1 MTERL
6 ARPALVLWVG
16 ALLLGAA
23 SPAWAGA
30 GAEESRGVTH
40 KVTDKGEGY
49 AEIAEHY
56 YGKRFLERHLRL
68 FNRRPEPLEKGTMIY
83 LPTTRV
89 VVAKKGDT
97 WEGLAKEHLLDAKRG
112 DYLAELVGS
121 NKPRP
126 GQNVPIVPSVNH
138 AVRPGESLRSIAR
151 LYYRDAGSR
160 RLKLLML
167 YNKLSNE
174 RVKKTLRIPLDG
186 QEFAKDAV
194 LARAKVPFSTRP
206 AVAER
211 SEPPPSRRRP
221 EREAKPKKVD
231 QRRLEEGVEEAE
243 ALYDEGEYERCVT
256 VTRAELSG
264 APDGPSDAKIELL
277 RLEAQALIALG
288 RYPES
293 RIRFKE
299 LLLLDPKY
307 ELDLYRTSPKILD
320 VFEAV
325 AER

>member
-1 MTERL
+1 MQKIEPRWRAAGL
-6 ARPALVLWVG
+6 L
-16 ALLLGAA
+16 LLLGLGP
-23 SPAWAGA
+23 SSAW
-30 GAEESRGVTH
+30 AEESRGITH

-56 YGKRFLERHLRL
+56 YGKRYLERHLRL
-68 FNRRPEPLEKGTMIY
+68 FNRRPEPLDRGTLIY
-83 LPTTRV
+83 LPTART
-89 VVAKKGDT
+89 VVAKRGDT

-112 DYLAELVGS
+112 DYLAELLGS
-121 NKPRP
+121 NKPKA
-126 GQNVPIVPSVNH
+126 GQVVPIVASVNH

-151 LYYRDAGSR
+151 LYYRDAGAR

-167 YNKLSNE
+167 YNKLSSE

-186 QEFAKDAV
+186 GEFAKEAV
-194 LARAKVPFSTRP
+194 LGRAKIPFSGKRQI
-206 AVAER
+206 AEKAD
-211 SEPPPSRRRP
+211 PPPKRRAEKP
-221 EREAKPKKVD
+221 EPKAAKKVD
-231 QRRLEEGVEEAE
+231 LRRLEESVDEAE

-256 VTRAELSG
+256 FTRAELAA
-264 APDGPSDAKIELL
+264 APDGPSDPKIELL
-277 RLEAQALIALG
+277 RLEAQALVALS